1 MSLPSVSI
9 VICNYN
15 YAHFIADA
23 IESALAQRWPAKDI
37 VVVDDGSS
45 DASVEVASRFG
56 DRIRL
61 ITQPNGGQL
70 AAYNTGFQHVSGD
83 IVLFLDSDDKLLPE
97 ATEKV
102 AQAMLDSAV
111 ARVQYK
117 LELIDANG
125 RPQGSIIPTLL
136 AEGDLAD
143 TVRSGALFLASPGSG
158 NAYRTRVLGQLMP
171 LPVTAEERHG
181 ADFFTGFGCALLG
194 LVKALPEPLAQYR
207 VHRAADAEGLCFG
220 NAKLGMTETQ
230 MLQSRY
236 RRLKAWLAPLLPN
249 EQLAAQAQADFS
261 IQKQD
266 FATAIFASPGYWR
279 GVRAGFGELPG
290 LAHSVWIRDGSVAM
304 RLALLG
310 WAVFVWLAPRVAGRP
325 VARYVCNP
333 SSRRTSPPLPSSH
346 V

>member
-1 MSLPSVSI
+1 MTLPSVSI

-23 IESALAQRWPAKDI
+23 IESALAQRLPVKEI
-37 VVVDDGSS
+37 IVVDDGST
-45 DASVEVASRFG
+45 DNSVEMVSRFG
-56 DRIRL
+56 ERIKL
-61 ITQPNGGQL
+61 IAQANGGQL

-83 IVLFLDSDDKLLPE
+83 IVLFLDSDDRLLSN

-102 AQAMLDSAV
+102 AQAFQDAAV

-117 LELIDANG
+117 LELIDAQG
-125 RPQGSIIPTLL
+125 KPQGSVIPTLL
-136 AEGDLAD
+136 AEGDLANA
-143 TVRSGALFLASPGSG
+143 VRSGVLFLASPGSG
-158 NAYRTRVLGQLMP
+158 NAYRSAVLKRLMP

-194 LVKALPEPLAQYR
+194 RVKALPEVLAQYR
-207 VHRAADAEGLCFG
+207 VHKANDAENLCFG

-236 RRLKAWLAPLLPN
+236 RRLKAWLAPILPQ
-249 EQLAAQAQADFS
+249 ERLATKALADFS

-266 FATAIFASPGYWR
+266 FAMAVFASDSYLP
-279 GVRAGFGELPG
+279 GVRAGGRELPA
-290 LAHSVWIRDGSVAM
+290 LARSIWIRDNKVVLK
-304 RLALLG
+304 LALLG
-310 WAVFVWLAPRVAGRP
+310 WAVFVWLAPRVLGKP

-333 SSRRTSPPLPSSH
+333 SSRRSSS
-346 V
+346 VA